1 MKAQILKIAGVKS
14 EKEFYKKYPSEAA
27 FMKKHGKAFK
37 KAQMGAQIG
46 SYTGG
51 KTTPMQNVNLA
62 QLQEDTLTQITGKS
76 KKMRDQEAKDA
87 AAQQASSKNSG
98 GGFGDVMGMFGGMAQ
113 EGANISRA
121 QFGFGI
127 PQGFN
132 FNNPFGMNDPRF
144 GQTANYANTRGYG
157 YNNPGYGNN
166 NVYGSGAP
174 SQTISLTDEQV
185 ENKGGKYDGY
195 SNPENAPKKGGGFDG
210 MQSIPILGG
219 IIEGIGAL
227 ENQRLLKQ
235 SALQTSKVA
244 GVVAQAEATEE
255 EETKRK
261 YNTPWDNVQTGEARS
276 PVLGVGTNPLT
287 KNGGQFHRAQNGFN
301 IGGNPTEIQN
311 TYGNG
316 YSIYDD
322 GEYEPIKA
330 AGGGTFKGS
339 EWGLLSKGGAGFGQ
353 NPYGGM
359 ASGLF
364 GNDGGGQLGG
374 AIGSAFGPVGGLI
387 GQAAGSILDT
397 DAEEIAKYNKETE
410 RSMGNIFANKFSK
423 ASRARHSGVRKN
435 GGYMNP
441 EYNPQ
446 VITMFGD
453 HNADDFADYAHKDQ
467 YRAGG
472 HLKNYTPPSERA
484 MEIYD
489 MGGTVDSDQ
498 VGDVTIESGGYLE
511 PISWNP
517 HTGGTGFTSKFH
529 GQSHVEQAPG
539 LDHTGIIMRYG
550 GDTGEQDGGY
560 QMAEGGDAEG
570 NVVEAE
576 RGEYISERKDGG
588 QAGESAQ
595 ISGNRRYNSKLYD
608 LGPAFNKEFEGKKVK
623 AIQGKIAADDAK
635 LNKFSDKNTD
645 ELLEFIPLS
654 PIDKLKENALIA
666 NQKGIDMKYGI
677 NAAKVD
683 NILAWQNSANEVID
697 EATTYHG
704 KEINGDDFV
713 NSGGKKINFTKEPLD
728 SSKSKYGGSYPK
740 AKSGITTTLET
751 TNPLIKEYTSE
762 AQMIADGYKK
772 DSSGLWIL
780 NTENKK
786 ANTTETKSAS
796 ALDNIPAQKLDKA
809 TGFAGGVTPEKF
821 QEFKKRFPDYPGID
835 KLNPKD
841 PKSLNDFKTWA
852 NAKAKTMGSTAR
864 IMDDPIT
871 QKNPQGLPI
880 FGDQYL
886 SFNLDKSNKTE
897 PGASSQQFAVLKS
910 SPDTPKKEENTET
923 TKPRFPWEIPVNAAL
938 DYLRPSDAEAFDYS
952 QLYPEMYAMADNQLE
967 PVPAQGYQPD
977 LDTPYDISLQDQLN
991 ANQADF
997 NALQRTVGY
1006 NPAAQSI
1013 LAGQKYAAN
1022 SKILGE
1028 QMRLN
1033 QAQKAGVYGS
1043 NRDKLNQAKLT
1054 NLGIYDKQYE
1064 RQAEAKSNTKA
1075 TSLAALNSMTDKLA
1089 KHKLENK
1096 TLAVYENMYNY
1107 RFGKSGRA
1115 KNWNGLQFFDT
1126 TVSGA
1131 KGRSGIPEG
1140 YKAKTYD
1147 KNGMPITLERIK
1159 PEDPEVTKNGGA
1171 FKKNY
1176 KNSSVV
1182 RAFKNL

>member
-1 MKAQILKIAGVKS
+1 MKAKMLKIAGVKT
-14 EKEFYKKYPSEAA
+14 EAAFYKKFPTQKA
-27 FMKKHGKAFK
+27 FMKVHGKAFK
-37 KAQMGAQIG
+37 KAQ
-46 SYTGG
+46 Y
-51 KTTPMQNVNLA
+51 
-62 QLQEDTLTQITGKS
+62 
-76 KKMRDQEAKDA
+76 
-87 AAQQASSKNSG
+87 
-98 GGFGDVMGMFGGMAQ
+98 
-113 EGANISRA
+113 
-121 QFGFGI
+121 
-127 PQGFN
+127 GFN
-132 FNNPFGMNDPRF
+132 MDANSNGILDYLEDVDNSRF
-144 GQTANYANTRGYG
+144 GQTGNLSDTKGVDNKTAAPTGNAGTFNITKSPTDVKTYPTDIINSPYSISSQTKLQPTVEITTTIKPQEWKGSMFKTPTIPEQEYANQKQISGENEMLRAYDSSKQS
-157 YNNPGYGNN
+157 NKAQQEI
-166 NVYGSGAP
+166 GSQANW
-174 SQTISLTDEQV
+174 V
-185 ENKGGKYDGY
+185 KN
-195 SNPENAPKKGGGFDG
+195 
-210 MQSIPILGG
+210 IPLLGSVFGG
-219 IIEGIGAL
+219 IANMNAAEEANLYKEQEGVFLDLQNIASAQRPNIEEHYYDSPEQNAVDGNAL
-227 ENQRLLKQ
+227 FPIQ
-235 SALQTSKVA
+235 
-244 GVVAQAEATEE
+244 
-255 EETKRK
+255 
-261 YNTPWDNVQTGEARS
+261 
-276 PVLGVGTNPLT
+276 GVGSNILAN
-287 KNGGQFHRAQNGFN
+287 KNGGAIRRAQHGDY

-311 TYGNG
+311 TYNG
-316 YSIYDD
+316 GYDIYTD
-322 GEYEPIKA
+322 GGYEPYIPAVDPNKVKNFRE
-330 AGGGTFKGS
+330 GGYISRAQF
-339 EWGLLSKGGAGFGQ
+339 GF
-353 NPYGGM
+353 NTNDALGGM
-359 ASGLF
+359 ASG
-364 GNDGGGQLGG
+364 GQSSGGGQ
-374 AIGSAFGPVGGLI
+374 IGSGVGGMLGNAFGDKSGLSSFI
-387 GQAAGSILDT
+387 GAGIGAGLDMT
-397 DAEEIAKYNKETE
+397 SSRGRELDA
-410 RSMGNIFANKFSK
+410 ANKQK
-423 ASRARHSGVRKN
+423 ADALNANLMSRSAQSIYRANRKN

-446 VITMFGD
+446 MIAMFGD
-453 HNADDFADYAHKDQ
+453 HTSEDFADYAHKDQ

-472 HLKNYTPPSERA
+472 HLKNYTAPSERA

-529 GQSHVEQAPG
+529 GQSHVEKDPS

-560 QMAEGGDAEG
+560 NMAESGDAEG
-570 NVVEAE
+570 NVIEAE

-666 NQKGIDMKYGI
+666 NQKGIEMKYGI

-683 NILAWQNSANEVID
+683 NILAWQNSANDVID
-697 EATTYHG
+697 EATAYHG

-740 AKSGITTTLET
+740 AKSGMTTTLET
-751 TNPLIKEYTSE
+751 TTPLIKEYTSE

-780 NTENKK
+780 DSENKK
-786 ANTTETKSAS
+786 ATTKETKSAS
-796 ALDNIPAQKLDKA
+796 ALDNIPAQKLDKN

-821 QEFKKRFPDYPGID
+821 QEFKKRFANYPGIE
-835 KLNPKD
+835 KLDPKD
-841 PKSLNDFKTWA
+841 PKSLSDFKTWA
-852 NAKAKTMGSTAR
+852 NTESEKMGSKAR
-864 IMDDPIT
+864 ILDDKKT
-871 QKNPQGLPI
+871 KSNPQGLPM

-886 SFNLDKSNKTE
+886 SFNLDESNKTE
-897 PGASSQQFAVLKS
+897 PGASSKQFAVLKS
-910 SPDTPKKEENTET
+910 SPDTPKKEDTET

-938 DYLRPSDAEAFDYS
+938 DYFRPSDVEAFDYQ
-952 QLYPEMYAMADNQLE
+952 QLYPEWNAILNNQLD
-967 PVPAQGYQPD
+967 PVFAQGYQPN

-997 NALQRTVGY
+997 RSIQRLSGG

-1022 SKILGE
+1022 SKVLGE

-1043 NRDKLNQAKLT
+1043 NRDKLNQAKVT
-1054 NLGIYDKQYE
+1054 NLGIYANQADKQA
-1064 RQAEAKSNTKA
+1064 QAKSNTKA
-1075 TSLAALNSMTDKLA
+1075 IDQAALASMTDKIA

-1107 RFGKSGRA
+1107 RFDKNGRA
-1115 KNWNGLQFFDT
+1115 RNWNGLQFFDT
-1126 TVSGA
+1126 TVAGA

-1140 YKAKTYD
+1140 YKAKSYD
-1147 KNGMPITLERIK
+1147 KYGNPTTLEPIT
-1159 PEDPEVTKNGGA
+1159 PEEETKVTKNGGA

>member
-1 MKAQILKIAGVKS
+1 MKAKMLKIAGVKT
-14 EKEFYKKYPSEAA
+14 EAAFYKKFPTQKA
-27 FMKKHGKAFK
+27 FMKVHGKEFK
-37 KAQMGAQIG
+37 KAQMGADIG

-51 KTTPMQNVNLA
+51 NTTPIQNVNLA
-62 QLQEDTLTQITGKS
+62 ELQEDTLTAITGKS
-76 KKMRDQEAKDA
+76 KKMRDQEAENA
-87 AAQQASSKNSG
+87 AAQQASSQNSD

-121 QFGFGI
+121 QFGI

-144 GQTANYANTRGYG
+144 GQTANYGNTQGYG
-157 YNNPGYGNN
+157 YTPQVSGVGGNLQTAGLAKLPN
-166 NVYGSGAP
+166 QLPVGKSFTPQQLMGNSG
-174 SQTISLTDEQV
+174 QT
-185 ENKGGKYDGY
+185 
-195 SNPENAPKKGGGFDG
+195 KGGGFDG
-210 MQSIPILGG
+210 MQAIPILGG
-219 IIEGIGAL
+219 ILGGIGAFQ
-227 ENQRLLKQ
+227 NQELAKQ
-235 SALQTSKVA
+235 SAKQTSKVA

-255 EETKRK
+255 EEIKRR
-261 YNTPWDNVQTGEARS
+261 YNTPWDNVQTGEAFS
-276 PVLGVGTNPLT
+276 PVLGVGTNSLT
-287 KNGGQFHRAQNGFN
+287 KNGGQFHRAQNGSN

-322 GEYEPIKA
+322 GGYEPVKA

-339 EWGLLSKGGAGFGQ
+339 QWGLLSKGGAGFGQ

-364 GNDGGGQLGG
+364 GNDAGGQLGG

-387 GQAAGSILDT
+387 GQGVGSILDT

-423 ASRARHSGVRKN
+423 ASRAGHAGFRKN

-453 HNADDFADYAHKDQ
+453 HTSEDFADYAHKDQ

-472 HLKNYTPPSERA
+472 HLKNYTAPSERA
-484 MEIYD
+484 METYAI
-489 MGGTVDSDQ
+489 GGTVNSDQ

-529 GQSHVEQAPG
+529 GQSHVEKSPG

-550 GDTGEQDGGY
+550 GNTGEQDGGY
-560 QMAEGGDAEG
+560 NMAEGGDTGG
-570 NVVEAE
+570 NVIEAE

-645 ELLEFIPLS
+645 ELLEFTPVTQ
-654 PIDKLKENALIA
+654 IDKLKENSLIA
-666 NQKGIDMKYGI
+666 NQKGIEMKYGI

-697 EATTYHG
+697 EASAYHE

-728 SSKSKYGGSYPK
+728 SSKSKNGSVIEKAQFGKKITKKERDAYIAQGYTPDPK
-740 AKSGITTTLET
+740 NPNLLILKKDAVTTTTPET
-751 TNPLIKEYTSE
+751 TKIIPGVK
-762 AQMIADGYKK
+762 G
-772 DSSGLWIL
+772 SG
-780 NTENKK
+780 
-786 ANTTETKSAS
+786 ASAS
-796 ALDNIPAQKLDKA
+796 TKEARPGGKA
-809 TGFAGGVTPEKF
+809 GEPWKRKMISELNRGVTYEELANKGHGNVAGLKKMFPNEYRPLTGSVDIPERIEKI
-821 QEFKKRFPDYPGID
+821 PGTTVTT
-835 KLNPKD
+835 P
-841 PKSLNDFKTWA
+841 
-852 NAKAKTMGSTAR
+852 G
-864 IMDDPIT
+864 
-871 QKNPQGLPI
+871 
-880 FGDQYL
+880 
-886 SFNLDKSNKTE
+886 KTE
-897 PGASSQQFAVLKS
+897 AVTVEGETV
-910 SPDTPKKEENTET
+910 PEE
-923 TKPRFPWEIPVNAAL
+923 KPRFPWEIPVNAL
-938 DYLRPSDAEAFDYS
+938 IDYFRPSDAEAFDYS

-997 NALQRTVGY
+997 NALQRNVGY
-1006 NPAAQSI
+1006 NPAAQSA
-1013 LAGQKYAAN
+1013 LAAQKYAAN

-1064 RQAEAKSNTKA
+1064 RQALAKSNTKA
-1075 TSLAALNSMTDKLA
+1075 SALAALNSMTDKIA

-1096 TLAVYENMYNY
+1096 TLGVYENMYNY
-1107 RFGKSGRA
+1107 RFDKNGRA
-1115 KNWNGLQFFDT
+1115 RNWNGLQFFDT
-1126 TVSGA
+1126 TVAGA
-1131 KGRSGIPEG
+1131 KSRGGIPEG
-1140 YKAKTYD
+1140 YKAKNYD
-1147 KNGMPITLERIK
+1147 QYGNPTTLERIK
-1159 PEDPEVTKNGGA
+1159 AEEDTAVTKNGGA
-1171 FKKNY
+1171 LKKNY